1 MLRMGKNPKA
11 DQGDSENTMDSKA
24 TPQYAD
30 NNRTPQYNAT
40 APAYQSQPSAE
51 PQPYRASASAE
62 QSSSSSPRA
71 VTESESLAR
80 DIKEG
85 TLSGFVGNGTVLTG
99 EATFKAMLRVDGHL
113 SGRVHSD
120 SGTLIIGTNGQVDAD
135 IQVAVAV
142 IHGTVNGDI
151 IASQRLELG
160 RAAKVNGNIQT
171 PSLVIEQGA
180 VFEGSCRMAQLKTA
194 LETKKPE
201 EKKDAREKPRD
212 NSALTA
218 SVVGESSPAA
228 ANTATPADFTSM
240 SDIAS

>member
-11 DQGDSENTMDSKA
+11 DQGDSDNTMDSRA
-24 TPQYAD
+24 TPQQMD
-30 NNRTPQYNAT
+30 NNRTPQYNA
-40 APAYQSQPSAE
+40 PAATPYQSQPSAE
-51 PQPYRASASAE
+51 PQPYRASTPAE
-62 QSSSSSPRA
+62 SSSPSSPRA

-120 SGTLIIGTNGQVDAD
+120 SGTLIIGTNGLVDAD

-151 IASQRLELG
+151 VASQRLELG

-171 PSLVIEQGA
+171 PSLIIEQGA
-180 VFEGSCRMAQLKTA
+180 VFEGTCRMAQLKTA
-194 LETKKPE
+194 LEKKPE
-201 EKKDAREKPRD
+201 EKQRVEEKPRD
-212 NSALTA
+212 NAALA
-218 SVVGESSPAA
+218 ASNSVVASETVTP
-228 ANTATPADFTSM
+228 PADFTSM